1 MAKSTTGRH
10 RADLPVSTP
19 LTGVTDT
26 LTSAL
31 TVPVTAAGKGG
42 LVVAVSS
49 GLVAGVALPASA
61 DLNTARDAATTAS
74 IPLLASADQ
83 AVQTSAATQAVAAP
97 ADAKVA
103 FDHEAFRPVV
113 SHQASSSSPVSA
125 SRQVA
130 AISRSL
136 ARNAYRAKVEAA
148 QRAERSKAA
157 ARAALVAPRTTSSSS
172 SSSSSSAPKSS
183 GVASS
188 SSASGSVVAL
198 ASRYL
203 GVPYVYGGSSPRGF
217 DCSGLTQYVY
227 GLLGVS
233 LPRTAS
239 QQYSATTHISRS
251 QARPG
256 DLIFFFTGGLVT
268 HVGIYIGGN
277 MMIAAPHTGDVVKKQ
292 TIYSANVAFGR
303 V

>member
-1 MAKSTTGRH
+1 MAKSSTGRH

-19 LTGVTDT
+19 LTGVTET
-26 LTSAL
+26 LTSAIA
-31 TVPVTAAGKGG
+31 TPVTAAGKGG

-49 GLVAGVALPASA
+49 GLVAGVGLPASA
-61 DLNTARDAATTAS
+61 NLEAARDAGTTTAS
-74 IPLLASADQ
+74 IPLLAGADQ
-83 AVQTSAATQAVAAP
+83 AVQTATATQSVAAA

-103 FDHEAFRPVV
+103 FEHEAFRPVAKH
-113 SHQASSSSPVSA
+113 SAASSSPGSA
-125 SRQVA
+125 SRDVA

-136 ARNAYRAKVEAA
+136 ARNAYRAKVDAA
-148 QRAERSKAA
+148 QRAERARAA
-157 ARAALVAPRTTSSSS
+157 ARAALVAPRRTVAAKPAPAPATTSVVRSSS
-172 SSSSSSAPKSS
+172 R
-183 GVASS
+183 GT
-188 SSASGSVVAL
+188 SVVAI

-227 GLLGVS
+227 AQLGVS

-239 QQYSATTHISRS
+239 AQYSATTRISRS
-251 QARPG
+251 QAQPG
-256 DLIFFFTGGLVT
+256 DLVFFFTGGIVT
-268 HVGIYIGGN
+268 HVGIYVGGN

-292 TIYSANVAFGR
+292 SIYSANVAFGR

>member
-19 LTGVTDT
+19 LTGVTET
-26 LTSAL
+26 LTSAI
-31 TVPVTAAGKGG
+31 TAPVTAAGKGG

-49 GLVAGVALPASA
+49 GLVVGVGLPASA
-61 DLNTARDAATTAS
+61 DLGTARDATTTAS
-74 IPLLASADQ
+74 IPLLASADH
-83 AVQTSAATQAVAAP
+83 AVQTAAATQDVAAS
-97 ADAKVA
+97 ADAKVS
-103 FDHEAFRPVV
+103 FDHEAFRPVAAH
-113 SHQASSSSPVSA
+113 SASTSSPASA

-130 AISRSL
+130 EISRSL
-136 ARNAYRAKVEAA
+136 ARNAYQAKVEAA
-148 QRAERSKAA
+148 QRAERSRAA
-157 ARAALVAPRTTSSSS
+157 ARAALAAPRSTSH
-172 SSSSSSAPKSS
+172 ATAPATPKSS

-188 SSASGSVVAL
+188 SAAGSSVVAL

-217 DCSGLTQYVY
+217 DCSGLTMYVY
-227 GLLGVS
+227 GLLGIS
-233 LPRTAS
+233 LPRTAQ
-239 QQYSATTHISRS
+239 QQYNATTHISRS

-256 DLIFFFTGGLVT
+256 DLVFFFTGGLVS

-292 TIYSANVAFGR
+292 SIYSANIAFGR